1 MMLFEQLGHD
11 SGKDSTLYTE
21 HTALLLKL
29 RLSFSKFMKGDKINL
44 IIIKKKPK
52 NLAMNI
58 NNFVLSS
65 GVTACAIYRS
75 KYWK

>member
-1 MMLFEQLGHD
+1 
-11 SGKDSTLYTE
+11 
-21 HTALLLKL
+21 
-29 RLSFSKFMKGDKINL
+29 MKGDKINL

-65 GVTACAIYRS
+65 EVTACAIYRS